1 MKTYFTVYFGAVI
14 LAVIFTPLVI
24 FAARSLNIY
33 DAPDV
38 RKVHAKFMQIVGLLA
53 VGISAIV
60 CGVISPGRSD
70 FAARRR
76 SKDFGRQTSKSRD
89 QNPEIIDQR
98 SESGRQQPVRG
109 ASSTHSRVSGAGSRK
124 SGADLRRA
132 VGDSRRFD

>member
-53 VGISAIV
+53 AGISAIV

-76 SKDFGRQTSKSRD
+76 SKDFGRQRLEVRGQRAKSG
-89 QNPEIIDQR
+89 
-98 SESGRQQPVRG
+98 SQQPARG
-109 ASSTHSRVSGAGSRK
+109 ASSTYSRVSGADPRK
-124 SGADLRRA
+124 SGADPRRA
-132 VGDSRRFD
+132 MGDSRRYD